1 MINLD
6 DDLCFPNTQVIR
18 DLLESLNYKL
28 NPLSGREHREI
39 IKYKS
44 ICFSEW
50 LTQFDQIRQTNKMYY
65 CMNKP
70 NLTEDQ
76 AIFVFNIL
84 HVCPD
89 YLTFKEAL
97 EQYINSN
104 PYEIAKKI
112 AQHGA
117 IIESAISVQEQSQ

>member
-18 DLLESLNYKL
+18 DLLESLNYVVK
-28 NPLSGREHREI
+28 PISYREHREI

-44 ICFSEW
+44 ICFTEW
-50 LTQFDQIRQTNKMYY
+50 LTQFDRIRQTNKLYY

-70 NLTEDQ
+70 TLTEDQ
-76 AIFVFNIL
+76 TIFVFNIL

-89 YLTFKEAL
+89 YKTFKEAL

-104 PYEIAKKI
+104 P
-112 AQHGA
+112 
-117 IIESAISVQEQSQ
+117 